1 MLGPSKTWRGVVIM
15 PAATALAASLA
26 EALARRL
33 PPELSP
39 FPGRRVKPWLLGA
52 MLGLGYCAGELP
64 NSFVKRRLGI
74 PAGGSAERLPWLQ
87 YAVDQADSVVGC
99 LVALRLVYRAP
110 PTELLLA
117 AALGTGAHV
126 AVDRL
131 MSSIGLRG

>member
-1 MLGPSKTWRGVVIM
+1 M
-15 PAATALAASLA
+15 
-26 EALARRL
+26 
-33 PPELSP
+33 
-39 FPGRRVKPWLLGA
+39 KPWLLGA